1 MPIPMVAE
9 QDFETHVLRSELP
22 VLVDLY
28 ADWCQPCKQLEPILE
43 EVAREVDGKARIVRV
58 DVERSPNLAQA
69 FRVQSIPMMVLFHQG
84 RPVDQQVGLVDK
96 KTIVAML
103 ERVFPRE
110 AGEVTPQDL
119 AAMLQAG
126 QVVPVDIRDA
136 GTYGRYR
143 VPGAIN
149 VPAEELPARAAELQ
163 PTDGRVRVLYGR
175 STDEAKELVTQL
187 HQSGVNVGY
196 LAGGFLHWEAEGL
209 EVERG

>member
-9 QDFETHVLRSELP
+9 QDFETQVLRSELP

-69 FRVQSIPMMVLFHQG
+69 FRVQSIPMMVLFQQG

-96 KTIVAML
+96 KTILAML
-103 ERVFPRE
+103 ERVLPRE

-136 GTYGRYR
+136 AAYGRYR
-143 VPGAIN
+143 IPGAIN
-149 VPAEELPARAAELQ
+149 LPADELPARAAELQ

-175 STDEAKELVTQL
+175 TTDDAKELVSQL
-187 HQSGVNVGY
+187 HQGGVNVGY
-196 LAGGFLHWEAEGL
+196 LSGGFLHWEAEGL